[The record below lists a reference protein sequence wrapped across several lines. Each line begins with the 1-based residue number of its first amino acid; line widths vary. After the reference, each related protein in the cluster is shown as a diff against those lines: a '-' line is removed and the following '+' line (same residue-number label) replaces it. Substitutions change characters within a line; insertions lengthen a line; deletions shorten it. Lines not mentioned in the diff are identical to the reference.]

1 MNEEDDLEA
10 KEDDAGEAHEE
21 SKLGKL
27 FDKAKGKAAEGLEA
41 AKSGVRKGASAG
53 KALAKKGAKA
63 TKGFVESG
71 AVKGKVEK
79 TKAVTRKLAKATG
92 EGTKLAAGKVK
103 EASAKAFEKTAEG
116 ASAAAKATKH
126 FAGKV
131 AEKTV
136 EGGTTAFE
144 KVRETAES
152 VGEFT
157 KEKLEGAKEALGG
170 RKAGPAEPQSSE
182 PQNSEGGAR
191 SAGEPEF
198 LGRLGEAKRSAK
210 AQREAPE
217 PREGD
222 ARTEAQTDLEPNQ
235 KSGETGTAKNGRA
248 EARDAQAQKAKPEE
262 PSWSETAEAALRV
275 KRRPLAEDFNF
286 LKEGFAE
293 PQKAEAQSSEPQSS
307 GSGPQSSGSGAR
319 SAGEPEFLG
328 RMGEAKRSAK
338 AQREAPEPR
347 EGDARTEAQTAWE
360 PNQKAGGAGTAKN
373 GRAEAQSSEP
383 QSSGSGAR
391 SAGEPEFLGRLGEAR
406 QSAKAQREAPEPRE
420 ENARTEVQ
428 TAWEPNQKAGK
439 AGTAKNGRAE
449 AREAQAQ
456 KAKPE
461 EAGKAETMAEELDQT
476 AGAYA
481 AKTKGKKFLLAVA
494 CAGALA
500 GGGLTYSVVGPRY
513 TIAEEFALTYD
524 CIFNQKQKISARNYE
539 KLAEC
544 CAEVV
549 EKLEEKFPSLESIA
563 DKETEVASQIQE
575 SCRNE

>member
-27 FDKAKGKAAEGLEA
+27 LGKAKGKAAEGLEA

-71 AVKGKVEK
+71 AVKAKVEK

-144 KVRETAES
+144 KVKETAES

-170 RKAGPAEPQSSE
+170 RKAGPAEP
-182 PQNSEGGAR
+182 
-191 SAGEPEF
+191 
-198 LGRLGEAKRSAK
+198 
-210 AQREAPE
+210 
-217 PREGD
+217 
-222 ARTEAQTDLEPNQ
+222 
-235 KSGETGTAKNGRA
+235 
-248 EARDAQAQKAKPEE
+248 
-262 PSWSETAEAALRV
+262 
-275 KRRPLAEDFNF
+275 
-286 LKEGFAE
+286 
-293 PQKAEAQSSEPQSS
+293 
-307 GSGPQSSGSGAR
+307 
-319 SAGEPEFLG
+319 
-328 RMGEAKRSAK
+328 
-338 AQREAPEPR
+338 
-347 EGDARTEAQTAWE
+347 
-360 PNQKAGGAGTAKN
+360 
-373 GRAEAQSSEP
+373 QSSEP

-406 QSAKAQREAPEPRE
+406 QSAKAQREAPEPKE
-420 ENARTEVQ
+420 GKARTEAP
-428 TAWEPNQKAGK
+428 TAWEPNQK

-449 AREAQAQ
+449 AREAQKAEARKAEGEARSAGEPEFLGRLGEARQSAKAQREAPEPREGKARTEAQTAWEPNQ
-456 KAKPE
+456 KAGGAGTAKNGRAEAQEPQNSEGGARGNSWSETAEAALRVKRRPLAEEFSFLKEGFAEPQSSEPQNSGSGARSAGEPE
-461 EAGKAETMAEELDQT
+461 FLGRLGEARQSAKAQREVPEPREGKARTEAQTAWEPNQKAGEAGTAKNGRAEQREAEAEPKEAGKAETMAEELDQT

-539 KLAEC
+539 ELAEC

-563 DKETEVASQIQE
+563 DKETEVGGQIQE